1 MTSRS
6 ELIQQLSQQGEIIV
20 AMLQLFSTDFA
31 TERYAPDK
39 WCALE
44 IACHLADEEAEDF
57 RARLRHILETPDA
70 PMPSI
75 SPANWI
81 KDRHYIDRDFSDEIE
96 RFRIERQASLLW
108 LRTLNDA
115 PWENAYQHP
124 TVGSVPAGLI
134 LVNWVAHD
142 VLHIRQLLSLRYQLL
157 KARSPFPLDYAGEW
171 PGGV

>member
-1 MTSRS
+1 MTSRT
-6 ELIQQLSQQGEIIV
+6 ERIQQLSQQGEIIV
-20 AMLQLFSTDFA
+20 AMLHLFSTDFA
-31 TERYAPDK
+31 TERYASDK

-44 IACHLADEEAEDF
+44 IACHLADEEVEDF

-75 SPANWI
+75 SPANWV
-81 KDRHYIDRDFSDEIE
+81 KDRNYIDRDFSDEIE

-124 TVGSVPAGLI
+124 TVGPVPANLI

-142 VLHIRQLLSLRYQLL
+142 VLHVRQLVELRYRLL
-157 KARSPFPLDYAGEW
+157 VKSTSSPLNYAGSW
-171 PGGV
+171 PGSL